1 MKMSPKKREDVVEN
15 HGYCI
20 NCLAKSHTIRACQSM
35 DTCRICYSYH
45 HTLLHPH
52 RQRVR
57 HQQQQGQRQQ
67 SNRQQSNRQQQR
79 QQPDSR
85 DNQEQGSQQI
95 TQSAITPTKS
105 TTPDVKILVE
115 AIRSLAHVLCAQE
128 GPILA

>member
-20 NCLAKSHTIRACQSM
+20 NCLAKRHTIRACQSM

-57 HQQQQGQRQQ
+57 QQGQ
-67 SNRQQSNRQQQR
+67 RQQSNRQQQR

-85 DNQEQGSQQI
+85 DNQQQGSQQI